1 MRENYSLSIIT
12 TKPQLQS
19 NMMKMVNNKQK
30 SVKGKESVKER
41 EKSKLGLVESRVK
54 FFNN

>member
-1 MRENYSLSIIT
+1 
-12 TKPQLQS
+12 
-19 NMMKMVNNKQK
+19 MMKMVNNKQK